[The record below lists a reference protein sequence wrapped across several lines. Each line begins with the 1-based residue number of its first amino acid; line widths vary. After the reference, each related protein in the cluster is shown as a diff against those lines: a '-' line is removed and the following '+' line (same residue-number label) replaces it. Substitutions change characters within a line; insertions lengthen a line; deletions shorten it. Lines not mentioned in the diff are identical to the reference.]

1 MKFADIILPLP
12 LAQFYTYAVPS
23 EMENRIA
30 IGMRVVVHFGSR
42 RFYTG
47 IVKSLHNIP
56 PQVATVK
63 SIELLLDDAPIVL
76 PNQFKFWEFIV
87 TYYRAFGR
95 CVQSSGAVGIE
106 VESETVVALSED
118 ATFEMSDLS
127 DLERKCAICWR
138 KKELSV
144 GNLSKTLDVSVVS
157 VLRSLMAK
165 GIIYES
171 EEPQSI
177 SSAHR
182 SLCGVE

>member
-23 EMENRIA
+23 EMETRIA

-87 TYYRAFGR
+87 TYYRAFWGD
-95 CVQSSGAVGIE
+95 VYKAAVPSALKL
-106 VESETVVALSED
+106 ESETVVALSED
-118 ATFEMSDLS
+118 ATFECRICLI
-127 DLERKCAICWR
+127 ERQVCDMLAQR
-138 KKELSV
+138 NV
-144 GNLSKTLDVSVVS
+144 GWQF
-157 VLRSLMAK
+157 
-165 GIIYES
+165 E
-171 EEPQSI
+171 
-177 SSAHR
+177 
-182 SLCGVE
+182 